1 MPIHDAFAR
10 RTPFELL
17 LPGAG
22 FADERFPAIRAE
34 GEERGVDL
42 GDPARFALLSEAGA
56 VLRDIRGE
64 EEDAQLIQQHGFLL
78 FHAFHFWKEGQ
89 PLFLAEVPVVRF
101 LVDSGPGEGEWTPSI
116 PGKAGYVQLPQH
128 LFWTAGGE
136 EEPPESLDGFFWSS
150 SDEENVTL
158 LITMGLRKDR
168 PGFGV
173 VPLPTIPVSAA
184 GEWAAMP
191 VRERGTDFQSFLP
204 GAELEGLY
212 SLEAGAEALKL
223 AMLLFW
229 YLDSFPGC
237 VGEGVTV
244 PMAEEGEGSEE
255 SEGPEPSAL
264 DYRRIIL
271 KES

>member
-1 MPIHDAFAR
+1 
-10 RTPFELL
+10 
-17 LPGAG
+17 
-22 FADERFPAIRAE
+22 
-34 GEERGVDL
+34 
-42 GDPARFALLSEAGA
+42 
-56 VLRDIRGE
+56 
-64 EEDAQLIQQHGFLL
+64 
-78 FHAFHFWKEGQ
+78 
-89 PLFLAEVPVVRF
+89 VVRF
-101 LVDSGPGEGEWTPSI
+101 LVGSGPREGEWVPSI

-150 SDEENVTL
+150 VDEENVTL
-158 LITMGLRKDR
+158 LIAMGLRKDR

-184 GEWAAMP
+184 GEWAGMP
-191 VRERGTDFQSFLP
+191 VREQGKDFQSFLP

-237 VGEGVTV
+237 VAEGAAVRG
-244 PMAEEGEGSEE
+244 AEGSEGSEE

-264 DYRRIIL
+264 DYRRIVL